1 MSSILAGLDNQV
13 LLEQRTYKLWE
24 SAGHKIVEAQLT
36 ADQIK
41 QLFTNIEQGA
51 TAAGGNRTMI
61 GKGKDAAGAVNK
73 AWTDLKDK
81 VYNSGPM
88 SNFAAAY
95 DKQAEKL
102 KQATGGDQGV
112 FKYVQKYRD
121 FAEKHPIIQGFVYS
135 ALIAAA
141 GITGAGLGGA
151 AVLGLFKLT
160 DQLLQG
166 KDIRSAIYQGAKTG
180 ALAYGASKL
189 GDLIR
194 GDKAPGAGGGDAA
207 SAAAGNLGPREV
219 AKGAFDIV
227 KDKIQKG
234 EVTDWNSYQ
243 QAVNSALE
251 QAAVQG
257 GKEASRMS
265 QDIARKTLDMYLNRY
280 ALDASGTF
288 SGSGPEKIEKII
300 TALGGQVDQEKMAM
314 AHRAVAA
321 MKGANESVELN
332 EATIKILFSKVS
344 LEHSKR
350 IDEGIMD
357 TLKGAAGKAM
367 DYAKTKGHNLT
378 TKVTADKLNTAWEK
392 AGKPTDSDKIA
403 EILKS
408 NGVPEDVMKDVF
420 AKMQIPVAAAPAQQT
435 PQPNAQAAQQP
446 AAQPAQAAQPA
457 VTPKPTAAAPQ
468 AGAPRQPKKPVPS
481 KPTQPQPGA
490 GRFATKSLYKED
502 ADKVAQ
508 LEMALRQARE
518 ITKGIKY
525 DETVNGIIVEIQQ
538 LAAKYGIDP
547 KSIKYAVSDVLE
559 ARNNLESAVY
569 GLDEVFK
576 DAYQEAK
583 WKHDD
588 EEEGLAEERPK
599 SEIEVNPNDNFT
611 ILDIKKLEQIN
622 DLDTLK
628 KQAKHLIK
636 GKPIRRMKPE
646 KIAYFYDRVDTLT
659 TRMKV
664 IKLMYDLLLA
674 GEGLKTIGSWNSTDP
689 NAYAKR
695 FNEEENKPKTAKA
708 LIYQTEM
715 YGAKGYYGQCK
726 EPGCDHKTKTYDRV
740 QQAQNAI
747 KKHHQEHFKGVEEG
761 YSAGAVGGAGL
772 GIEKSPIEKVLEKPL
787 NEYDTKIDELVL
799 ARVPKGLTI
808 EEFYSKAYKEW
819 LFNQHYEHMREA
831 WDSLYPWFAK
841 EYREKHGIKEYN
853 ERMTTKKPY
862 KAVLGDTDF
871 FDEMLRVLPKGLPA
885 DKLYRLSFKEWIYNK
900 FGGKDYQKWKAL
912 RHEYWDAYKK
922 SGGDKKQGFFSKLKD
937 KMGLE
942 EDMYTDSIYKEFL
955 DSEYNKNEGSYIDTL
970 RNLGQ
975 FIRSKGMPEE
985 KAKPLIR
992 KLIPKLH
999 PSGINEEQLALAEL
1013 KCWTGYKRVPG
1024 TEEGEKGSCTKAES
1038 AIMKGLQTEVKD
1050 DGSFEGK

>member
-1 MSSILAGLDNQV
+1 MSSILAGLDNQI

-24 SAGHKIVEAQLT
+24 SAGHKIMEAQLT

-41 QLFTNIEQGA
+41 QLFANIEQGA
-51 TAAGGNRTMI
+51 TDAGGNRTMI
-61 GKGKDAAGAVNK
+61 GKGKDAAGAVSK
-73 AWTDLKDK
+73 AWEDLKGK

-166 KDIRSAIYQGAKTG
+166 KDIRSAMYQGAKTG

-194 GDKAPGAGGGDAA
+194 GDKAPGAGGGGDAA

-219 AKGAFDIV
+219 AKGAFEIV

-243 QAVNSALE
+243 QAVNGALE

-300 TALGGQVDQEKMAM
+300 TALGGQVDAEKMAR
-314 AHRAVAA
+314 AHQAVRA
-321 MKGANESVELN
+321 MSGANESVELN

-357 TLKGAAGKAM
+357 TLKGVAGKAM

-408 NGVPEDVMKDVF
+408 SGVPEDVMNAVF
-420 AKMQIPVAAAPAQQT
+420 TKMKIPTTPAATQQPAQQGQQAPAQQAPAQQHAGQNT
-435 PQPNAQAAQQP
+435 PQPAAQSAQPAATPQPTAAAP
-446 AAQPAQAAQPA
+446 AAQPAQAAPA
-457 VTPKPTAAAPQ
+457 AKP
-468 AGAPRQPKKPVPS
+468 GKPVIKQPS
-481 KPTQPQPGA
+481 TANNRTA
-490 GRFATKSLYKED
+490 GVRQQGGTFAYNPLAED
-502 ADKVAQ
+502 AEKLAQ
-508 LEMALRQARE
+508 LEAAMKQAQQ
-518 ITKGIKY
+518 ITRAIKY
-525 DETVNGIIVEIQQ
+525 DDSTVEIIVKIQQ
-538 LAAKYGIDP
+538 LAQQSGIDP
-547 KSIKYAVSDVLE
+547 KSLKWAINDVYE
-559 ARNNLESAVY
+559 AKNALESAVY
-569 GLDEVFK
+569 GLDELFK

-588 EEEGLAEERPK
+588 EQEGL
-599 SEIEVNPNDNFT
+599 S
-611 ILDIKKLEQIN
+611 
-622 DLDTLK
+622 
-628 KQAKHLIK
+628 
-636 GKPIRRMKPE
+636 
-646 KIAYFYDRVDTLT
+646 
-659 TRMKV
+659 
-664 IKLMYDLLLA
+664 
-674 GEGLKTIGSWNSTDP
+674 
-689 NAYAKR
+689 
-695 FNEEENKPKTAKA
+695 EEEKKPRTAKA
-708 LIYQTEM
+708 LIYQTDM

-726 EPGCDHKTKTYDRV
+726 EPGCDHKTKTYDRAV
-740 QQAQNAI
+740 QAQNAI
-747 KKHHQEHFKGVEEG
+747 KKHHQEHFKVTETHSTGTTIG
-761 YSAGAVGGAGL
+761 SAGIGGGSGL
-772 GIEKSPIEKVLEKPL
+772 GIEKSPIEKVLEKPFESLSEDAMADQFYDEFSKSSFKPDSPLYLDNLKGVKDFLTSKNLPQDKLKFLLRKLVQKIKPEMESSIMQGIQTEYKEVPTQRKIVFDKENPPDLYYLYQQFIQRML
-787 NEYDTKIDELVL
+787 NPENTVEPNDWIDKVN
-799 ARVPKGLTI
+799 KHYGLT
-808 EEFYSKAYKEW
+808 YTW
-819 LFNQHYEHMREA
+819 
-831 WDSLYPWFAK
+831 
-841 EYREKHGIKEYN
+841 
-853 ERMTTKKPY
+853 
-862 KAVLGDTDF
+862 
-871 FDEMLRVLPKGLPA
+871 
-885 DKLYRLSFKEWIYNK
+885 
-900 FGGKDYQKWKAL
+900 KDYHKRGHNDQTNNWQKIVDKYIL
-912 RHEYWDAYKK
+912 KK
-922 SGGDKKQGFFSKLKD
+922 
-937 KMGLE
+937 
-942 EDMYTDSIYKEFL
+942 
-955 DSEYNKNEGSYIDTL
+955 
-970 RNLGQ
+970 
-975 FIRSKGMPEE
+975 
-985 KAKPLIR
+985 
-992 KLIPKLH
+992 
-999 PSGINEEQLALAEL
+999 
-1013 KCWTGYKRVPG
+1013 
-1024 TEEGEKGSCTKAES
+1024 
-1038 AIMKGLQTEVKD
+1038 
-1050 DGSFEGK
+1050 